1 MFSLLRRLC
10 MPRLRTSSF
19 ILLWAGTAIHL
30 FTVYIAAASTA
41 DWISAGLSFVFPVA
55 AEVYWVMEAWQS
67 TGVFL
72 NILSL
77 ACFAYV
83 AAGLLAF
90 WTDPVMRGSP
100 RLLLIAG
107 GGTANTNGKSASD
120 SKRMCNLRV
129 IAG

>member
-1 MFSLLRRLC
+1 
-10 MPRLRTSSF
+10 MPRVRTSSF
-19 ILLWAGTAIHL
+19 ILLWAGIAVHL
-30 FTVYIAAASTA
+30 FTVFIAVASTA

-55 AEVYWVMEAWQS
+55 AEVYWVIEAWHS

-83 AAGLLAF
+83 AAWLTAF

-100 RLLLIAG
+100 RLLLIEG
-107 GGTANTNGKSASD
+107 GCTANTGGKSASD
-120 SKRMCNLRV
+120 SKGMCNLRV